1 MDFSKPGFIETGVAI
16 TIRWPD
22 KNFTIKAKCGNQVA
36 FLGVVNNN
44 IHELHLVLF
53 LKNYYSS

>member
-22 KNFTIKAKCGNQVA
+22 KNFTINAKCGNQVA

-44 IHELHLVLF
+44 IQELHLVLF
-53 LKNYYSS
+53 LKN